1 MPKRKTAARYSALT
15 LLRRGTTAS
24 PWPPAWRHHDVAPS
38 YDVIIIG
45 GGIHG
50 LATAYYLATN
60 HGISDDLE
68 YHKIVVCVV
77 KSEGAAKEII
87 SDKASSIGIGT
98 NKARVLP
105 TLGEGV

>member
-1 MPKRKTAARYSALT
+1 MLFINRLRSRMFHSGERTKESHPQSHPHQQRKEKQQE
-15 LLRRGTTAS
+15 
-24 PWPPAWRHHDVAPS
+24 V
-38 YDVIIIG
+38 
-45 GGIHG
+45 
-50 LATAYYLATN
+50 TN

-68 YHKIVVCVV
+68 DHKIVVFVV
-77 KSEGAAKEII
+77 KSEGAAKKII